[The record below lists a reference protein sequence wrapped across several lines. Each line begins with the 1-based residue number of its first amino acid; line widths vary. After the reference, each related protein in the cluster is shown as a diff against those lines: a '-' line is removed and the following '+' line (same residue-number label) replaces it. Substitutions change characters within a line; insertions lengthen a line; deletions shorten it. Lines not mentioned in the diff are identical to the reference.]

1 MNAYSLDLRERVVAA
16 YEKGNHTIAEVA
28 AQFSVGETFL
38 KKMLRQKRQTGSLER
53 LPQRAGAKK
62 VLNRTQRLWLA
73 KQIKEQ
79 PDATLVELQTSLL
92 EQQQQS
98 VSPATLS
105 RELQQ
110 LRLGRKK
117 NRSSLRTRN
126 NGKRGW
132 FWRKMKKI
140 AHERLKFIDESG
152 ITTILT
158 RLFGRA
164 APGIRVREAVPKNY
178 GQSTSVV
185 SLIGLGGV
193 ETTMLVE
200 GAVDTL
206 AFDAFGENFV
216 RPCLRTGDVLV
227 LDNLGAHRASRIE
240 QIAES
245 CGAKVIW
252 LPPYSPDFSPIE
264 QMWSK
269 LKTYL
274 RKVKARTSEELDRA
288 VAEGLQLIT
297 ENDCR
302 GWFKHCGYQVA

>member
-1 MNAYSLDLRERVVAA
+1 
-16 YEKGNHTIAEVA
+16 
-28 AQFSVGETFL
+28 
-38 KKMLRQKRQTGSLER
+38 
-53 LPQRAGAKK
+53 
-62 VLNRTQRLWLA
+62 
-73 KQIKEQ
+73 
-79 PDATLVELQTSLL
+79 
-92 EQQQQS
+92 
-98 VSPATLS
+98 
-105 RELQQ
+105 
-110 LRLGRKK
+110 
-117 NRSSLRTRN
+117 
-126 NGKRGW
+126 
-132 FWRKMKKI
+132 
-140 AHERLKFIDESG
+140 LKFIDESG
-152 ITTILT
+152 VTTVLT

-164 APGIRVREAVPKNY
+164 APGMRVREAVPKNY

-185 SLIGLGGV
+185 SLMGITGV

-206 AFDAFGENFV
+206 ACDAFGENFV

-240 QIAES
+240 EIAES

-269 LKTYL
+269 LKTHL

-297 ENDCR
+297 ESDCR
-302 GWFKHCGYQVA
+302 SWFKHCGYEVA

>member
-1 MNAYSLDLRERVVAA
+1 
-16 YEKGNHTIAEVA
+16 
-28 AQFSVGETFL
+28 
-38 KKMLRQKRQTGSLER
+38 
-53 LPQRAGAKK
+53 
-62 VLNRTQRLWLA
+62 
-73 KQIKEQ
+73 
-79 PDATLVELQTSLL
+79 
-92 EQQQQS
+92 
-98 VSPATLS
+98 
-105 RELQQ
+105 
-110 LRLGRKK
+110 
-117 NRSSLRTRN
+117 
-126 NGKRGW
+126 
-132 FWRKMKKI
+132 MKKI

-152 ITTILT
+152 ITTVLT

-185 SLIGLGGV
+185 SLIGLRGV

-216 RPCLRTGDVLV
+216 RRCLKAGDVLV

-240 QIAES
+240 QIAAS
-245 CGAKVIW
+245 CGAKVMW

-288 VAEGLQLIT
+288 VAEGLKLIT
-297 ENDCR
+297 GNDCR
-302 GWFKHCGYQVA
+302 GWFKHCGYEVA

>member
-1 MNAYSLDLRERVVAA
+1 
-16 YEKGNHTIAEVA
+16 
-28 AQFSVGETFL
+28 
-38 KKMLRQKRQTGSLER
+38 
-53 LPQRAGAKK
+53 
-62 VLNRTQRLWLA
+62 
-73 KQIKEQ
+73 
-79 PDATLVELQTSLL
+79 
-92 EQQQQS
+92 
-98 VSPATLS
+98 
-105 RELQQ
+105 
-110 LRLGRKK
+110 
-117 NRSSLRTRN
+117 
-126 NGKRGW
+126 
-132 FWRKMKKI
+132 MKKI

-164 APGIRVREAVPKNY
+164 APGERVREAVPKNY

-185 SLIGLGGV
+185 SLIGSGGV
-193 ETTMLVE
+193 EATMLIE

-206 AFDAFGENFV
+206 AFDAFGENFA
-216 RPCLRTGDVLV
+216 RPCLKAGDVLV

-288 VAEGLQLIT
+288 VAEGLKLIT

-302 GWFKHCGYQVA
+302 GWFKHCGYEVA